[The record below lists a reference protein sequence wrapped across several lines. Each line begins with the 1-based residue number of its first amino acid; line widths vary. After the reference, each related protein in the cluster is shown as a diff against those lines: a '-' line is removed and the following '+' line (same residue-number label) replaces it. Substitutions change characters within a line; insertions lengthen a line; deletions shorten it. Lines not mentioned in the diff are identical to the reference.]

1 MDILSIIP
9 ARAGSKGL
17 PRKNLKN
24 FCGHP
29 LLSWSIKQSLSS
41 MQVTRTIVSTECE
54 EIAEV
59 ARKYG
64 AEVPFLRPESLALD
78 ETPTEPVLLH
88 CIEELHTK
96 ENYKPELI
104 ILLQPTS
111 PIRRVSSIDDAINQL
126 KCENSDSLLSVTP
139 TWHFFWKKKKRG
151 VEADYDYLNRPRRQ
165 EIPSEEYKYKENG
178 SIYITKNDILKKH
191 KNRLGGKISLFV
203 MTHEEE
209 VEIDSSLDFKYAEL
223 TMKELISDY

>member
-1 MDILSIIP
+1 
-9 ARAGSKGL
+9 
-17 PRKNLKN
+17 
-24 FCGHP
+24 
-29 LLSWSIKQSLSS
+29 